1 MARRNIHDIVAEAR
15 NEIEELDVR
24 ELQAEIQDGTCTV
37 VDVRD
42 IRERIGMGVIPGSIS
57 APRGMLEFWFD
68 PESPYHDDRYQLDE
82 RYVLHCAAG
91 WRSALAAKALNEL
104 GYTSVAHLESG
115 FDGWKEAGAEIE
127 DISETSRW
135 VKRDKPSHQ

>member
-15 NEIEELDVR
+15 SEIEELDVAQ
-24 ELQAEIQDGTCTV
+24 LQAELAAGQCAV
-37 VDVRD
+37 VDIRD
-42 IRERIGMGVIPGSIS
+42 IRERVGMGVIPGSIS

-68 PESPYHDDRYQLDE
+68 PESPYYDEKYQFDQ

-91 WRSALAAKALNEL
+91 WRSALAVKAVEEL
-104 GYTSVAHLESG
+104 GYTNVAHLEPG
-115 FDGWKEAGAEIE
+115 FNGWKEAGAEVE

-135 VKRDKPSHQ
+135 IKRPKP